1 MSLEKRT
8 LGQQGLEVSAIG
20 LCNIGWSNR
29 RQAGQW
35 MKPINRI
42 PCLGMFPTA
51 RLASRGLTTLRQAT
65 ILVNE

>member
-35 MKPINRI
+35 MKPINSI
-42 PCLGMFPTA
+42 PCLGMFPIA
-51 RLASRGLTTLRQAT
+51 LLSPCGLTSLRQAT